1 VCACSSSASAARST
15 LASALATTPVAASS
29 SSTSASAAASTVSP
43 ARADQLASIV
53 LQATDLPT
61 GWSGTPYKPDPA
73 NAATNAAFAAC
84 LGVRNTSLEQ
94 VADVHSQNFLMG
106 NATLSSEAAS
116 YPSNDDLAADRA
128 ALTNTK
134 YASCFEA
141 SLRTALGKALPA
153 GETISSIDA
162 KVTPGAWGGPSN
174 VAGTVVVIV
183 TVIKSGLTLTFYS
196 TTVAIMGPLIETN
209 LSFSKLGLPVPTDLQ
224 ATLIGDVAARTVHA

>member
-1 VCACSSSASAARST
+1 M
-15 LASALATTPVAASS
+15 
-29 SSTSASAAASTVSP
+29 
-43 ARADQLASIV
+43 ASIV